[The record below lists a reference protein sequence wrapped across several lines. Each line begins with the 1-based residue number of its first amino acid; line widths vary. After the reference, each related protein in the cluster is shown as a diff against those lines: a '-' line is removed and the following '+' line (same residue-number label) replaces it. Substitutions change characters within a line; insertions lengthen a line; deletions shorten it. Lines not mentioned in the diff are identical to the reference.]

1 MTHPLVNN
9 LHEKTDDELQGQ
21 LHSLTAK
28 YYMTHNPS
36 VKYQMQLVIDD
47 LQTEL
52 ARRVAARQVEQ
63 SEELKELDGLIN
75 IN

>member
-1 MTHPLVNN
+1 MTHPLIND
-9 LHEKTDDELQGQ
+9 LQEHTDEELQRK
-21 LHSLTAK
+21 LHNLTNK

-47 LQTEL
+47 LQIEL
-52 ARRVAARQVEQ
+52 ARRVATRQVEQ